1 MERQQLTMSKVKQQ
15 PVNIVLSYLI
25 ISFLWVLFSDLA
37 VESLSSDLQEHA
49 LAQTIKGLIFII
61 LTSTLLWIMVR
72 KNNRDLESANDLDS
86 VTGLHSPSV
95 FYRYLNKRL
104 NKSQASGQYVL
115 FLLDIDNFKS
125 VADQIGFES
134 THSFLKDIARSIE
147 LPIEHQPLSSRVHS
161 DGFACLVKL
170 NDKEA
175 IESYISLVHRRFNQ
189 CAYRYNTNAT
199 CCIGAALFPSDGNNA
214 KQLMASATHAL
225 TEAKKSKNTIE
236 FHDPKLTEIERQRQE
251 MVQELRKAI
260 DDKAID
266 IVFQPKYDIGSNSV
280 AGVEVLSRWTH
291 ERYGV
296 VSPDIFVALAEENHF
311 CRDLTTLVLE
321 KTASQLRACSLLGSV
336 LNSVSVN
343 ISAIELNS
351 VDDMDYLDNYLR
363 RDPEFARLLCLEIT
377 ETAILKDVDQCA
389 IAVQKLKKHGVS
401 FSIDDFGVGYTSFG
415 IFSKLDVDEIK
426 VDRSYINGLEDDY
439 RSRAI
444 TSGIIDIARGFG
456 IQVVAE
462 GVENVQQLSIL
473 KTLNCEQAQ
482 GYYLGYPMPSKQLKE
497 SLTSEIE
504 PCLTT

>member
-1 MERQQLTMSKVKQQ
+1 MNKIKRYPT
-15 PVNIVLSYLI
+15 NIVFSYLI
-25 ISFLWVLFSDLA
+25 LSSLWVFFSDLA
-37 VESLSSDLQEHA
+37 VELLSDDLQEHA

-72 KNNRDLESANDLDS
+72 KNNRDIERANDLDS

-104 NKSQASGQYVL
+104 KTSQATDHYVL

-125 VADQIGFES
+125 VADQIGFEN
-134 THSFLKDIARSIE
+134 TNLFLKDIARSIE
-147 LPIEHQPLSSRVHS
+147 LPVEHLPLSSRVHS

-170 NDKEA
+170 NNKED
-175 IESYISLVHRRFNQ
+175 IESYIALVHRRFNQ
-189 CAYRYNTNAT
+189 CAYRYSSNAT
-199 CCIGAALFPSDGNNA
+199 CCIGAALFPSDGHNA

-225 TEAKKSKNTIE
+225 TQAKKSKNAIE
-236 FHDPKLTEIERQRQE
+236 FHNPQLTELERQRQE

-260 DDKAID
+260 DEKAID
-266 IVFQPKYDIGSNSV
+266 IVFQPKYHIESRLV
-280 AGVEVLSRWTH
+280 VGVEVLSRWTH

-296 VSPDIFVALAEENHF
+296 VSPDIFIALAEENNF

-321 KTASQLRACSLLGSV
+321 KTAEQLRACGLLGNV
-336 LNSVSVN
+336 LKSISVN
-343 ISAIELNS
+343 ISAVELNS

-363 RDPEFARLLCLEIT
+363 KDAEFARLLCLEIT
-377 ETAILKDVDQCA
+377 ETAILKDIDQCA
-389 IAVQKLKKHGVS
+389 TAVQKLKKHGVS

-415 IFSKLDVDEIK
+415 IFSKLEVDEIK
-426 VDRSYINGLEDDY
+426 IDRSYINGLEDDY
-439 RSRAI
+439 RSRTI

-456 IQVVAE
+456 IHVVAE
-462 GVENVQQLSIL
+462 GVENAQQLSIL

-497 SLTSEIE
+497 SIISETESDLVE
-504 PCLTT
+504 PIYNDFI

>member
-1 MERQQLTMSKVKQQ
+1 MNKTKRY
-15 PVNIVLSYLI
+15 PVNIVFSYLI
-25 ISFLWVLFSDLA
+25 LSSLWVLFSDLA
-37 VESLSSDLQEHA
+37 VESLSNNLHEHA
-49 LAQTIKGLIFII
+49 LAQTVKGLIFII
-61 LTSTLLWIMVR
+61 LTSILLWVMVQ
-72 KNNRDLESANDLDS
+72 KNNRDLEDANDLDS

-104 NKSQASGQYVL
+104 KNSQASDHYVL

-125 VADQIGFES
+125 VADQIGFEN
-134 THSFLKDIARSIE
+134 TNSFLKDIARSIE

-170 NDKEA
+170 NHTEH
-175 IESYISLVHRRFNQ
+175 IESYIALVHRRFNQ
-189 CAYRYNTNAT
+189 CAYRYNINAT

-225 TEAKKSKNTIE
+225 TEAKKSKDTIE
-236 FHDPKLTEIERQRQE
+236 FHDPKLTELERQE

-266 IVFQPKYDIGSNSV
+266 IVFQPKFNIESRLV
-280 AGVEVLSRWTH
+280 VGVEVLSRWTH

-296 VSPDIFVALAEENHF
+296 VSPDIFVALAEENYF

-321 KTASQLRACSLLGSV
+321 KTASQLRANGLLGNA

-343 ISAIELNS
+343 ISAVELNS
-351 VDDMDYLDNYLR
+351 VDDMNHLDEYLR
-363 RDPEFARLLCLEIT
+363 KDPEFARLLCLEIT
-377 ETAILKDVDQCA
+377 ETAILKDIDQCA
-389 IAVQKLKKHGVS
+389 IAVQKLKKQGVS

-456 IQVVAE
+456 ISVVAE
-462 GVENVQQLSIL
+462 GVENAQQLSIL

-482 GYYLGYPMPSKQLKE
+482 GYYLGYPMPYKQLKE

-504 PCLTT
+504 LCSTT

>member
-1 MERQQLTMSKVKQQ
+1 MNKTKRY
-15 PVNIVLSYLI
+15 PVNIVFSYLI
-25 ISFLWVLFSDLA
+25 LSSLWVLFSDLA
-37 VESLSSDLQEHA
+37 VESLSNNLHEHA
-49 LAQTIKGLIFII
+49 LAQTVKGLIFII
-61 LTSTLLWIMVR
+61 LTSILLWVMVQ
-72 KNNRDLESANDLDS
+72 KNNRDLEDANDLDS

-104 NKSQASGQYVL
+104 KNSQASDHYVL

-125 VADQIGFES
+125 VADQIGFEN
-134 THSFLKDIARSIE
+134 TNSFLKDIARSIE

-170 NDKEA
+170 NHTEH
-175 IESYISLVHRRFNQ
+175 IESYIALVHRRFNQ
-189 CAYRYNTNAT
+189 CAYRYNINAT

-225 TEAKKSKNTIE
+225 TEAKKSKDTIE
-236 FHDPKLTEIERQRQE
+236 FHDPKLTELERQRQE

-260 DDKAID
+260 D
-266 IVFQPKYDIGSNSV
+266 IVFQPKFNIESRLV
-280 AGVEVLSRWTH
+280 VGVEVLSRWTH

-296 VSPDIFVALAEENHF
+296 VSPDIFVALAEENYF
-311 CRDLTTLVLE
+311 CCDLTTLVLE
-321 KTASQLRACSLLGSV
+321 KTASQLRANGLLGNA

-343 ISAIELNS
+343 ISAVELNS
-351 VDDMDYLDNYLR
+351 VDDMNHLDEYLR
-363 RDPEFARLLCLEIT
+363 KDPEFARLLCLEIT
-377 ETAILKDVDQCA
+377 ETAILKDIDQCA
-389 IAVQKLKKHGVS
+389 IAVQKLKTQGVS

-456 IQVVAE
+456 ISVVAE
-462 GVENVQQLSIL
+462 GVENAQQLSIL

-482 GYYLGYPMPSKQLKE
+482 GYYLGYPMPYKQLKE

-504 PCLTT
+504 PCSTT

>member
-1 MERQQLTMSKVKQQ
+1 MNKTKRY
-15 PVNIVLSYLI
+15 PANIVFSYLI
-25 ISFLWVLFSDLA
+25 LSSLWVLFSDLA
-37 VESLSSDLQEHA
+37 VESLSNDLQEHA
-49 LAQTIKGLIFII
+49 LAQTVKGLVFII
-61 LTSTLLWIMVR
+61 LTSALLWVMVR

-104 NKSQASGQYVL
+104 KKSQASDHYVL

-125 VADQIGFES
+125 VADQIGFEN
-134 THSFLKDIARSIE
+134 TNLFLKDIARSIE

-170 NDKEA
+170 DDKED
-175 IESYISLVHRRFNQ
+175 IESYIALVHRRFNQ
-189 CAYRYNTNAT
+189 CAYRYDINAT

-214 KQLMASATHAL
+214 KQLMASAIHAL

-236 FHDPKLTEIERQRQE
+236 FHDPKLTELERQRQE

-266 IVFQPKYDIGSNSV
+266 IVFQPKFNIESRLV

-321 KTASQLRACSLLGSV
+321 KTASQLRANGLLGNE

-343 ISAIELNS
+343 ISAVELNS
-351 VDDMDYLDNYLR
+351 VDDMNHLDEYLR
-363 RDPEFARLLCLEIT
+363 KDPEFARLLCLEIT
-377 ETAILKDVDQCA
+377 ETAILKDIDQCA
-389 IAVQKLKKHGVS
+389 IAVQTLKKQGVS

-456 IQVVAE
+456 INVVAE
-462 GVENVQQLSIL
+462 GVENAQQLSIL

-482 GYYLGYPMPSKQLKE
+482 GYYLGYPMSSKQLKV
-497 SLTSEIE
+497 SLTPEKE
-504 PCLTT
+504 PCSTT